1 MVYIIKCV
9 SGNHSKDAF
18 KIKAGQELE
27 VSKEIY
33 DYFNNNRGGSGH
45 FNFIT
50 KDAKKKAPVKAPE
63 PVEVKVEEDKK
74 EIKKSV
80 KKDS

>member
-9 SGNHSKDAF
+9 SGNHSKDDF
-18 KIKAGQELE
+18 QIKEGQELE

-50 KDAKKKAPVKAPE
+50 KGAKKKASVKAPK

-74 EIKKSV
+74 ET

>member
-1 MVYIIKCV
+1 MVYIIKCI
-9 SGNHSKDAF
+9 SGSHSKDEF
-18 KIKAGQELE
+18 QIREGQELE

-50 KDAKKKAPVKAPE
+50 KGAKKKAPVKAPE

-74 EIKKSV
+74 ETKKSA
-80 KKDS
+80 KKNS